1 MPFCYIQ
8 NRIKKNIFPLKF
20 HFDKK
25 YFLIY
30 SKCFVHSHSVNT
42 GCWIS
47 SISEHSALVTS
58 IFFHLNMIFF
68 LQHNMLCKQL
78 LLNSATLLYKA
89 NLIFLKIYRSSIFR
103 KYIVH
108 FFVTTVLFWRSN
120 FQIRMYHK
128 KLHILFTIARL
139 KNKKILLFYMFIN
152 FAWTPS
158 TIFLIFLKAEFLIL
172 YSQSSFALLYTSSPF
187 SFNCL
192 KPLTVN

>member
-1 MPFCYIQ
+1 MLRTFSQCEYRMLNIFYFRAQCTCYIHL
-8 NRIKKNIFPLKF
+8 FSLK
-20 HFDKK
+20 HD
-25 YFLIY
+25 
-30 SKCFVHSHSVNT
+30 
-42 GCWIS
+42 
-47 SISEHSALVTS
+47 
-58 IFFHLNMIFF
+58 FF

-139 KNKKILLFYMFIN
+139 KNKKILLFFMFIN
-152 FAWTPS
+152 FA
-158 TIFLIFLKAEFLIL
+158 
-172 YSQSSFALLYTSSPF
+172 
-187 SFNCL
+187 
-192 KPLTVN
+192 